1 MSFVSFTGWG
11 FLQDSEPRKMH
22 TILHLHFLAC
32 ISFYNNLF
40 FYFLFALHGCTL
52 SLHRSE
58 ISDPRESELWLST
71 IRTATQS
78 ARTAE
83 PLLFTQKMVEYTA
96 RALEQ
101 ERDYDPSH
109 FHMFK
114 VVQRASKSGG
124 RSSSDDLTKLT
135 TVICILAVGM
145 YKVHLIPLPKST
157 RTASNS
163 SLSDMVGFSHGFMT
177 LTSIYVQS
185 FDDTFQLNFRVPLRR
200 QCPMFLASSCVHDI
214 ALWIRHAADYLRP
227 NFLEQPFTWNVP
239 QSLDDELFPT
249 LSDGEDH
256 RYVARF
262 AAQIGQYRGSL
273 KSILFQYIS
282 IKIWHSGPYH
292 GIESF
297 ESHLRGI
304 YHLIVDTIFCTGSHL
319 IYRLTRLFYL

>member
-1 MSFVSFTGWG
+1 MHQSMYQFVRI
-11 FLQDSEPRKMH
+11 FL
-22 TILHLHFLAC
+22 
-32 ISFYNNLF
+32 Y
-40 FYFLFALHGCTL
+40 GCRL
-52 SLHRSE
+52 NLHRLE

-78 ARTAE
+78 ARTTE
-83 PLLFTQKMVEYTA
+83 PLPFTQRMVEYTA

-101 ERDYDPSH
+101 ERDYDPNH

-157 RTASNS
+157 RTASNT
-163 SLSDMVGFSHGFMT
+163 SLSDMIGFSHGFMT

-249 LSDGEDH
+249 LSEGEDH
-256 RYVARF
+256 RYVVKF
-262 AAQIGQYRGSL
+262 GPQIRHYHRYLVPIILQ
-273 KSILFQYIS
+273 SISTI
-282 IKIWHSGPYH
+282 IWHSGPHH
-292 GIESF
+292 GTESL
-297 ESHLRGI
+297 SHHRGI
-304 YHLIVDTIFCTGSHL
+304 I
-319 IYRLTRLFYL
+319 

>member
-1 MSFVSFTGWG
+1 
-11 FLQDSEPRKMH
+11 MH
-22 TILHLHFLAC
+22 TFLRLHFLAC
-32 ISFYNNLF
+32 INQCIYLCILLLLLLLF
-40 FYFLFALHGCTL
+40 FFFFFSFLFWSLFGSPPPLLHGCGL
-52 SLHRSE
+52 ILHRSE

-71 IRTATQS
+71 IRTATQN
-78 ARTAE
+78 ARTTEAL
-83 PLLFTQKMVEYTA
+83 PFTQKMVEYTA

-101 ERDYDPSH
+101 ERDYDPNH

-157 RTASNS
+157 RTASNT
-163 SLSDMVGFSHGFMT
+163 SLSDMVGFSHGLMT
-177 LTSIYVQS
+177 LTSVYFQS

-249 LSDGEDH
+249 LSEGEDH
-256 RYVARF
+256 RYV
-262 AAQIGQYRGSL
+262 
-273 KSILFQYIS
+273 
-282 IKIWHSGPYH
+282 
-292 GIESF
+292 
-297 ESHLRGI
+297 
-304 YHLIVDTIFCTGSHL
+304 V
-319 IYRLTRLFYL
+319 